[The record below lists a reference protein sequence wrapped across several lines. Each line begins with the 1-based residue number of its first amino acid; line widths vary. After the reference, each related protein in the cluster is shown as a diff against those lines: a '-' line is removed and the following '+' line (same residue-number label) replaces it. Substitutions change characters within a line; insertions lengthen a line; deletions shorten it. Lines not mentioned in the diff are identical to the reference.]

1 MCVNAYRVDARSPK
15 ISTLRAVVKDL
26 SRARICR

>member
-1 MCVNAYRVDARSPK
+1 MCVNAYRVDAHSPK
-15 ISTLRAVVKDL
+15 ISTLPKVVKDL